1 MKSKYQCMTR
11 EKQIIEVK
19 GTAITIIQLNQ
30 SDYISL
36 TNIARY
42 KNPNEPKDIVKN
54 WMRSKTTIEF
64 LGLWEKLHN
73 PRFKGVEFDAFVREA
88 GSNAFV
94 LSPSKW
100 IDATQAIG
108 IVSKQGNTGGTY
120 AHKDIAF
127 EFAAWLSP
135 EFKLYLI
142 MEFQRLK
149 DEENSLKKQEWS
161 LQRTLSKINYRI
173 HTDAIKEALI
183 PPVITKEQA
192 AAVYASE
199 ADLLNVAL
207 FGKTAKQWRDQ
218 NPGKQGNIR
227 DEATLEQLVVLT
239 NLESINALLIRNDM
253 EQINRLQQLNNA
265 AIQQMKSLLN
275 NNTVKKLSR

>member
-1 MKSKYQCMTR
+1 MT
-11 EKQIIEVK
+11 EKKQTIDVK
-19 GTAITIIQLNQ
+19 GTEIVIIQVNQ

-36 TNIARY
+36 TSIARH
-42 KNPNEPKDIVKN
+42 KNPSEPKDIVKN

-73 PRFKGVEFDAFVREA
+73 PEFKGVEFDSFKNEA
-88 GSNAFV
+88 GSNSFV

-100 IDATQAIG
+100 IESTHAIG
-108 IVSKQGNTGGTY
+108 IISRAGNAGGTY

-127 EFAAWLSP
+127 EFAAWLSA

-149 DEENSLKKQEWS
+149 DEENNTKKLEWS

-173 HTDAIKEALI
+173 HTDAIKDTLV
-183 PPVITKEQA
+183 PPVVTKEQA
-192 AAVYASE
+192 ALVYASE
-199 ADLLNVAL
+199 ADLLNMAL
-207 FGKTAKQWRDQ
+207 FGKTAREWREE
-218 NPGKQGNIR
+218 NHGKQGNIR

-239 NLESINALLIRNDM
+239 NLESINALLIRKGITQP
-253 EQINRLQQLNNA
+253 ERLIQLNEV

-275 NNTVKKLSR
+275 NNAIKKLSR

>member
-1 MKSKYQCMTR
+1 MT
-11 EKQIIEVK
+11 EKKQIIEVK
-19 GTAITIIQLNQ
+19 GTPITIIQVNQ
-30 SDYISL
+30 SDFISL
-36 TNIARY
+36 TSIARH
-42 KNPNEPKDIVKN
+42 KNPNEPKDLVKN

-73 PRFKGVEFDAFVREA
+73 SGFKGVEFDSFIQEA

-94 LSPSKW
+94 LSPTKW
-100 IDATQAIG
+100 IEATHAIG
-108 IVSKQGNTGGTY
+108 IISKQGNTGGTY

-127 EFAAWLSP
+127 EFAAWLSA

-149 DEENSLKKQEWS
+149 DEENSLKKQDWN
-161 LQRTLSKINYRI
+161 LLRTLSKINYRI

-183 PPVITKEQA
+183 PPVITREETTKVFA
-192 AAVYASE
+192 NE
-199 ADLLNVAL
+199 ADILNVAL
-207 FGKTAKQWRDQ
+207 FGKTARQWREE

-239 NLESINALLIRNDM
+239 NLESINALLIRKGFG
-253 EQINRLQQLNNA
+253 QIERLLQLNEV
-265 AIQQMKSLLN
+265 AIQQIKSFLN
-275 NNTVKKLSR
+275 DDSIKKLSK

>member
-1 MKSKYQCMTR
+1 
-11 EKQIIEVK
+11 
-19 GTAITIIQLNQ
+19 
-30 SDYISL
+30 
-36 TNIARY
+36 
-42 KNPNEPKDIVKN
+42 
-54 WMRSKTTIEF
+54 MRSKTTIEF

-73 PRFKGVEFDAFVREA
+73 SGFKGVEFDAFIQQA
-88 GSNAFV
+88 GSNSFV

-100 IDATQAIG
+100 IEATQAIG
-108 IVSKQGNTGGTY
+108 IISRRGNAGGTF

-127 EFAAWLSP
+127 EFAAWLSA

-149 DEENSLKKQEWS
+149 DEESNTKKQEWS

-173 HTDAIKEALI
+173 HTDAIKESLI
-183 PPVITKEQA
+183 PCAITTEQSA
-192 AAVYASE
+192 TLYANE

-207 FGKTAKQWRDQ
+207 FGKTAKQWRYQYPD
-218 NPGKQGNIR
+218 KKGNIR

-239 NLESINALLIRNDM
+239 NLESINALLIRKGIS
-253 EQINRLQQLNNA
+253 QIERLHQLNET

-275 NNTVKKLSR
+275 NSAIKKLSK